1 MSADAY
7 PPGGGQAE
15 KAAMMTPQDI
25 LAVKIGDRT
34 VGESL
39 RHAIAAGIV
48 REGEDGSLELPPP
61 ASPDL
66 FMKIY
71 NAPAP
76 DCGFLNRFMFRTV
89 YQEAAVPAGCEH
101 CYKVKVLPRTLR
113 QLVAA
118 YEIALGINCVSKWG
132 VDFYN
137 RYNQSLYAGYFY
149 VDGLD
154 GARAL
159 FPLVRA
165 LVDEHAKLGPDV
177 PVLIKRG
184 CSNYEAILGSSDTY
198 EFRPEL
204 REIEAYIKSRVRAK
218 GQKPNA
224 LATLLYGKWVP
235 FAFQTGD
242 DTYLDFTDGKPLYR
256 KSLSYDP

>member
-1 MSADAY
+1 
-7 PPGGGQAE
+7 
-15 KAAMMTPQDI
+15 MTPDEI

-34 VGESL
+34 IGENL
-39 RHAIAAGIV
+39 QRAIAAEIV
-48 REGEDGSLELPPP
+48 RERDDGSLEFAPT
-61 ASPDL
+61 ASSDL

-118 YEIALGINCVSKWG
+118 YEVALNVNCVSKWG
-132 VDFYN
+132 VDFFN
-137 RYNQSLYAGYFY
+137 RYSQSLYAGYFY
-149 VDGLD
+149 VNGIED
-154 GARAL
+154 ARAL

-165 LVDEHAKLGPDV
+165 LIDEHGKLGAEV

-184 CSNYEAILGSSDTY
+184 CSNYEAVLGPSDTY

-204 REIEAYIKSRVRAK
+204 RHIEAYIKSRFRTK

-224 LATLLYGKWVP
+224 LAPLLYGKWVP
-235 FAFQTGD
+235 FAFQSGD
-242 DTYLDFTDGKPLYR
+242 DTYLDFTDGRPLYR